1 MAKVKKAQ
9 EGSWM
14 SKETFNKRK
23 FRPTDGAAY
32 TTSHGKKTKFLSED
46 KEYSMKSKYNDEN
59 KPNKRTS
66 LVERRTVKGFL
77 KGAPKAAGKATLD
90 ERGNMKNPMKG
101 GGKITKAKSV
111 AKMVRKS
118 VKKK

>member
-59 KPNKRTS
+59 KPHKRTS

-90 ERGNMKNPMKG
+90 ERGNMKMKG
-101 GGKITKAKSV
+101 GGKVTKAKSA
-111 AKMVRKS
+111 AKKIKAAS
-118 VKKK
+118 KKK

>member
-1 MAKVKKAQ
+1 MAKIKKAQ
-9 EGSWM
+9 DGWM

-46 KEYSMKSKYNDEN
+46 KNYAMKEKYNDEN

-90 ERGNMKNPMKG
+90 ERGNMKMKV
-101 GGKITKAKSV
+101 GGKVTKAKSG
-111 AKMVRKS
+111 AKMVKKS